1 MLRRIDMNR
10 CDQCNGRFGLIR
22 YRLARKCF
30 CSKHCLNAYRAD
42 TDPKL
47 ARFKGWIDFVHRKA

>member
-1 MLRRIDMNR
+1 MNR